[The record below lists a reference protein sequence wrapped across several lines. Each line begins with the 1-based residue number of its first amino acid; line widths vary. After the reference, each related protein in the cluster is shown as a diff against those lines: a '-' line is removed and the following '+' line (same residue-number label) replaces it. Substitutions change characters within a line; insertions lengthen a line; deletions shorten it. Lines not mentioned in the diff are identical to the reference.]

1 MQRPGGVTAVSI
13 MLWIVGVLNVL
24 AGFSVMN
31 DLSRGFGLLQV
42 AIGAAAI
49 VCGAGCWQLKSWA
62 RMGTIGLMGL
72 NALSIIVIWARY
84 GDQIIVGRV
93 LFPLI
98 INVAVIVYLMQPQV
112 KQAFER

>member
-1 MQRPGGVTAVSI
+1 MERPGGVTAVSI
-13 MLWIVGVLNVL
+13 LLWIVGVINVL

-31 DLSRGFGLLQV
+31 DLSRAYGLLQV
-42 AIGAAAI
+42 AIGVAAI

-72 NALSIIVIWARY
+72 NAASIVMIWIRYSDRIIVS
-84 GDQIIVGRV
+84 RV

-98 INVAVIVYLMQPQV
+98 INVAVIFYLMQPQV
-112 KQAFER
+112 KQAFEK